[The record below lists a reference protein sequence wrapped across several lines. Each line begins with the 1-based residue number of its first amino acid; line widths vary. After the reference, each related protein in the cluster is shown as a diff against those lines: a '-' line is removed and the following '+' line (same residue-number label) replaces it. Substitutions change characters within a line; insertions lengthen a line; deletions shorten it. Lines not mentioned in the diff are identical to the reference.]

1 MATRRGLEPLTSSVT
16 GWRTNQLYYR
26 AKEDG
31 GNNRARTCDPLLVRQ
46 VLSQLSYAP
55 PNITNAKISIAE
67 NECPVNGKLT
77 HLSEKNQEE
86 LMRRKHAVFD

>member
-26 AKEDG
+26 AVIDG

-55 PNITNAKISIAE
+55 LHITNAKISIAE
-67 NECPVNGKLT
+67 KGCPVNGKLT
-77 HLSEKNQEE
+77 
-86 LMRRKHAVFD
+86 R